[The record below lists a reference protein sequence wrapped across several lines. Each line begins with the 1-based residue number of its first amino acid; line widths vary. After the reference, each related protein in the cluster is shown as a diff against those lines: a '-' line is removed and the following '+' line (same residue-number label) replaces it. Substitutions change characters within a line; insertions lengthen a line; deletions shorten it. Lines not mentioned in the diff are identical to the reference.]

1 MTELTVIMPVYN
13 GDKFIAESIDSV
25 LNQTF
30 SNFKLLILND
40 NSQDQTAKIL
50 ENYKLKDSRIAVIT
64 KSKNVGPATL
74 RNEGITL
81 AETEFIAL
89 LDADDIALPTRFEKQ
104 LSFLKSNPDYGVCGT
119 WFTFF
124 GDKENKVIKHEET
137 HDRLKIQM
145 LSNCCIGNPTI
156 MFKKSHLG
164 DLRFENKYVP
174 AEDYGLWSQ
183 LIAKTKFYNIQESLL
198 QYRWHPNNISQTKAE
213 NLKKSE
219 FIIKKKQLIN
229 LGVLYND
236 ANIDSYLNV
245 VNLQKGLT
253 KNEVINT
260 IEASKEL
267 IALNTKKGVYNHSL
281 FIAHIDKVMIRT
293 IRNCKENNRSYYK
306 YIKNDSGYYSKI
318 PTLDAIVLF
327 FKCLF

>member
-13 GDKFIAESIDSV
+13 GEKFIAESIDSV

-50 ENYKLKDSRIAVIT
+50 ENYKLKDSRIDIVT
-64 KSKNVGPATL
+64 KTKNVGPANL
-74 RNEGITL
+74 RNEGIEI
-81 AETEFIAL
+81 AKTEFIAL

-104 LSFLKSNPDYGVCGT
+104 LNFLKNNPNYGVCGT

-124 GDKENKVIKHEET
+124 GDKKNKTVKHQET
-137 HDRLKIQM
+137 HDQLKIQM
-145 LSNCCIGNPTI
+145 LNNCCIGNPTVL
-156 MFKKSHLG
+156 FRKSHLG
-164 DLRFENKYVP
+164 SLRFENQYVP

-183 LIAKTKFYNIQESLL
+183 LIAKTMFYNIPESLL
-198 QYRWHPNNISQTKAE
+198 QYRWHPNNISQTKEE

-219 FIIKKKQLIN
+219 VIIKKKQLEN
-229 LGVLYND
+229 LGILFNN
-236 ANIDSYLNV
+236 ANINYYLNA
-245 VNLQKGLT
+245 VNLTRGLNKYEIIKT
-253 KNEVINT
+253 V
-260 IEASKEL
+260 EASKK
-267 IALNTKKGVYNHSL
+267 IKILNANKQFYNEHL
-281 FIAHIDKVMIRT
+281 FIKHIDKVMIRT
-293 IRNCKENNRSYYK
+293 IRNCKENSKSYYK
-306 YIKNDSGYYSKI
+306 YIKNESGYFSKI